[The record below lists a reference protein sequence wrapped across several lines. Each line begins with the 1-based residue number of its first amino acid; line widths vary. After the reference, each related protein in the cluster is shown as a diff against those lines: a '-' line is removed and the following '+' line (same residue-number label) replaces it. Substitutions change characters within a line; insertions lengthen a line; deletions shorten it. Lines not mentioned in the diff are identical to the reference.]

1 MNNSMNSN
9 YRDAIHPGLTSKC
22 QIIEKFLVRYPG
34 SREESINLIFG
45 EKLDRIRVYSKFFS
59 KKRIIDT
66 FDVRAF
72 TFENKGEDNIEE
84 LSQGITVIIANSQ
97 EIEKFRELDDQ
108 SIVISKQAITERQS
122 IAYQRHLCDIPNK
135 PSVSLGEYK
144 ASKELADAMIRKSNT
159 VFYNIDSIR
168 IQDSFHN
175 ESSITGLDIYE
186 ACSLARS
193 IGLSNN
199 IQLLC
204 IDIGPGE
211 INENTEEALSL
222 LLWYFFEGRTNSGI
236 DTKPENST
244 TYLVD
249 SDMFDKE
256 ITFWQS
262 KITGR
267 WSFRHPID
275 NDIYPCTENDY
286 IDLVQGQVPDILL
299 TLS

>member
-1 MNNSMNSN
+1 MNSN
-9 YRDAIHPGLTSKC
+9 YRDAIRSGLTSKC

-59 KKRIIDT
+59 KKSIIDN

-72 TFENKGEDNIEE
+72 TFNNKGEDHLEE
-84 LSQGITVIIANSQ
+84 FGQGITVIIAYSQ
-97 EIEKFRELDDQ
+97 EIEKFRQLDDQ
-108 SIVISKQAITERQS
+108 SIVISKQAMTERHS

-144 ASKELADAMIRKSNT
+144 ASKELADTIIRKSNT
-159 VFYNIDSIR
+159 VFYNIDAIR
-168 IQDSFHN
+168 VQDSFHN

-199 IQLLC
+199 IKLFC
-204 IDIGPGE
+204 IDIGSE
-211 INENTEEALSL
+211 DIHENTVEAVSL
-222 LLWYFFEGRTNSGI
+222 LLWYFFEGRTNSSI

-249 SDMFDKE
+249 SEMFDKE
-256 ITFWQS
+256 VTFWQS

-299 TLS
+299 TLT

>member
-1 MNNSMNSN
+1 M
-9 YRDAIHPGLTSKC
+9 
-22 QIIEKFLVRYPG
+22 RYPG

-59 KKRIIDT
+59 KKRIT
-66 FDVRAF
+66 HSFDVRAF
-72 TFENKGEDNIEE
+72 TFENKGEDNNEE
-84 LSQGITVIIANSQ
+84 LGQGITIIIANSQ
-97 EIEKFRELDDQ
+97 EIEKFRQIDDQ
-108 SIVISKQAITERQS
+108 SIVISKKAIADRQS
-122 IAYQRHLCDIPNK
+122 IAYQRHLCDIPVK

-144 ASKELADAMIRKSNT
+144 ASKELADAMIRKTNT
-159 VFYNIDSIR
+159 VFFDMDAIR

-199 IQLLC
+199 LQLFC
-204 IDIGPGE
+204 IDIGPKD
-211 INENTEEALSL
+211 IHENTEEALSL
-222 LLWYFFEGRTNSGI
+222 LLWYFFEGRISSDI

-249 SDMFDKE
+249 SDMFNKE

-275 NDIYPCTENDY
+275 NDIYPCTESDY
-286 IDLVQGQVPDILL
+286 IDLIQGQIPDILL
-299 TLS
+299 TLT